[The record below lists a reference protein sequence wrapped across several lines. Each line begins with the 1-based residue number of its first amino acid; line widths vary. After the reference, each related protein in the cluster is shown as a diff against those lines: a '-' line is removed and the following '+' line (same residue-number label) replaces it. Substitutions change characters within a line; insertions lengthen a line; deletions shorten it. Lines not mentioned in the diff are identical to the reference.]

1 MASKAAA
8 KPKAKP
14 APKEKKERRLG
25 VTVKDV
31 SAEAFIREY
40 AAHLKKAGKL
50 RLPKWVDYAKTAV
63 SKELPPLDPNWL
75 YVRAGMSSRPP
86 SVLACARSRFR
97 SLYCPQAL
105 PALGH
110 RSWHFQ
116 ENLWL
121 P

>member
-1 MASKAAA
+1 MLLALRSFRIISGSDLRSYRNSAQMASKAAA

-75 YVRAGMSSRPP
+75 YVRAGM
-86 SVLACARSRFR
+86 
-97 SLYCPQAL
+97 
-105 PALGH
+105 
-110 RSWHFQ
+110 
-116 ENLWL
+116 
-121 P
+121 